1 MAAILCLLV
10 HFSLMISLS
19 TSSSSP
25 AYPSLSASDHKSAL
39 VITAVLGSIV
49 AAVVLYL
56 ILLCLLRELAAWLGQ
71 TRGLQS
77 SQSPLFSFT
86 RRDSFRRPRSAQR
99 SLVVDESG
107 LDILYWRQL
116 RVQNNAKSERAT
128 QVVPLRTPGS
138 LSSTSPVFL
147 SHQTR
152 EDEVTE
158 YEMDPALMPA
168 ANPAP
173 LLVSAPNSA
182 PKSKMDLNLVPTI
195 IVEASSAS
203 PSLPSSRPPP
213 SRPQTNL
220 VPAPPLPLPP
230 GRAKRSNSSDLLPPL
245 PCSVLKPIMDVNFAV
260 TLKPDGNS
268 EASRPPPPLPPTNP
282 IPGPP
287 LPPPPGARRSPAPPP
302 PSGKASTVSPPT
314 PPPPLTSPL
323 PAPSLPHPPGAKYRS
338 VPPPSK
344 APTVSPPPPPRPAAA
359 TPSPPPPPPPPGQAP
374 ILTPPP
380 PTRSPPPPPPMANP
394 IPTAPP
400 PPPMANPI
408 PTAPPPPPGA
418 KKSSTPP
425 PPPPPAPGKAPPVP
439 PPPGKGPP
447 GGALVKPKPA
457 AKVKGEGAP
466 SSSVL
471 PGSSPEHESAPLAKL
486 KPLHWEKVPANA
498 DHSMVWDNLRDGSFS
513 FDDELMEALF
523 GYKDTTTKAAAPTT
537 APTLSSK
544 PNPPASQGPQSTFIL
559 DPRKSQN
566 IAIVLRSLGASRQ
579 AIMDSLLQG
588 KGLSGETLE
597 KLAGIAPTLEEQSAI
612 RNHPASDAAQL
623 ADAESFLYH
632 LLTAVPTAFRRVEA
646 MHFRSNYEPEILTL
660 KKSLQTLELASR
672 ELRNCDLFFKLLEV
686 VLKAGN
692 RMNAGTERGNAQAF
706 NLVTLRKLAD
716 VKSTD
721 GKTTLLYFVVQEVI
735 RYEGRRCVANRNQSV
750 LVTGASSK
758 EERENEHLKLGLPVV
773 SGLSNDL
780 ANVKSAAGID
790 YEFISGCCDRLGAQM
805 GVIKKFVWSLGGDG
819 GEFKEEMMRF
829 VEAAEAEMKEMKEEQ
844 KRVLQSVKKT
854 TEYYHA
860 SASKGRTENLLQLFV
875 IVKDFLN
882 MVDQVCAEIGR
893 GLQKKKSTGTASPPG
908 GRLERT
914 PTRFAN
920 LPAHFLTDNLRT
932 STDSDDDFEDD

>member
-1 MAAILCLLV
+1 MAAILYLLV

-19 TSSSSP
+19 TSSSP
-25 AYPSLSASDHKSAL
+25 PYPSLSTSNHKSAV

-56 ILLCLLRELAAWLGQ
+56 IVLCLLRELTAWLGQ
-71 TRGLQS
+71 SRGQQS
-77 SQSPLFSFT
+77 SQSPLFPFT
-86 RRDSFRRPRSAQR
+86 RRDSFRRPRASER

-116 RVQNNAKSERAT
+116 RVQNNAKSEKAT

-152 EDEVTE
+152 EDEVTD

-173 LLVSAPNSA
+173 LPVRAPNSA
-182 PKSKMDLNLVPTI
+182 PKSKMDLNLAPTTI
-195 IVEASSAS
+195 MEASSAL
-203 PSLPSSRPPP
+203 PSLPSSPPPP

-230 GRAKRSNSSDLLPPL
+230 GRANRSNSSDLLPPL

-260 TLKPDGNS
+260 TLKPVGNS
-268 EASRPPPPLPPTNP
+268 EASPPLPPLLPANP

-287 LPPPPGARRSPAPPP
+287 LPLPPGARRSPAPPL

-323 PAPSLPHPPGAKYRS
+323 PAPPLPPPPGAQYRS
-338 VPPPSK
+338 VPP
-344 APTVSPPPPPRPAAA
+344 RPAPAP
-359 TPSPPPPPPPPGQAP
+359 PSPPPPAPPPPPPDKAP

-380 PTRSPPPPPPMANP
+380 PPRSPPPPPPMANP

-400 PPPMANPI
+400 PPP
-408 PTAPPPPPGA
+408 
-418 KKSSTPP
+418 
-425 PPPPPAPGKAPPVP
+425 VP
-439 PPPGKGPP
+439 PPPGKVPP
-447 GGALVKPKPA
+447 RGALVKPKPA

-466 SSSVL
+466 SSSLL
-471 PGSSPEHESAPLAKL
+471 PGISPEHESAPLAKL

-498 DHSMVWDNLRDGSFS
+498 DHSMVWDNIRDGSFS

-523 GYKDTTTKAAAPTT
+523 GYKDTTTKAAAPATE
-537 APTLSSK
+537 PTLSLK
-544 PNPPASQGPQSTFIL
+544 PNLPASQGPQATFIL

-566 IAIVLRSLGASRQ
+566 IAIVLRSLGAPRQ
-579 AIMDSLLQG
+579 TIVDSLLQG

-597 KLAGIAPTLEEQSAI
+597 KLAGIAPTMEEQSAI
-612 RNHPASDAAQL
+612 LNHPAGDAAQL

-632 LLTAVPTAFRRVEA
+632 LLTAVPTAFRRVDA

-660 KKSLQTLELASR
+660 KKSLQTLELASK
-672 ELRNCDLFFKLLEV
+672 ELRNCGLFLKLLEV

-735 RYEGRRCVANRNQSV
+735 RYEGRRCVANRDPSV
-750 LVTGASSK
+750 LVTGASNK

-780 ANVKSAAGID
+780 ANVKSAAAID

-805 GVIKKFVWSLGGDG
+805 GVIKKFVWSLGGGG

-860 SASKGRTENLLQLFV
+860 SASKGQTENLLQLFV